1 MDFLYKKHPK
11 GTYEYADHKKIMDII
26 VMIIMFA
33 LAGGLYVIGLVST
46 GSNKNLLTIVAVL
59 GLLPASKM
67 VVSVIMSLRVRKC
80 DEALKNKIDEHTG
93 SLTGMYNMYF
103 TSYDKNY
110 ALAHLVIYG
119 KSIVGLAANDSF
131 DDKAFTE
138 HINELTRKEGIKDCF
153 VKVFNDE
160 AKYLNR
166 LDEINGL
173 GDDDKAPYGPLY
185 ALIYNVTL

>member
-11 GTYEYADHKKIMDII
+11 GTYEYADYKKIMDII

-80 DEALKNKIDEHTG
+80 SEELKNKIDEHAAD
-93 SLTGMYNMYF
+93 LVGMYNMYF
-103 TSYDKNY
+103 TSYDKNFT
-110 ALAHLVIYG
+110 LSHLVIYG
-119 KSIVGLAANDSF
+119 KSIVGLAGSESF
-131 DDKAFTE
+131 DEKAFNE
-138 HINELTRKEGIKDCF
+138 HINELTNKEGIKDVF
-153 VKVFNDE
+153 VKVFSDE

-166 LDEINGL
+166 LDEINEL
-173 GDDDKAPYGPLY
+173 NDDDKVANGALY
-185 ALIYNVTL
+185 NLIHNVTL

>member
-33 LAGGLYVIGLVST
+33 LAGGLYVIGLIST

-80 DEALKNKIDEHTG
+80 DEQLKNKIDEHTG
-93 SLTGMYNMYF
+93 DLRGMYNMYF
-103 TSYDKNY
+103 TSYDKNF
-110 ALAHLVIYG
+110 LLSHLVIYG
-119 KSIVGLAANDSF
+119 KSIVGLAAGDSF

-138 HINELTRKEGIKDCF
+138 HMSELSRKEGIKDCF
-153 VKVFNDE
+153 VKVFTDQD
-160 AKYLNR
+160 KYLNR
-166 LDEINGL
+166 LDEINEL
-173 GDDDKAPYGPLY
+173 SDEDKSAYGALY
-185 ALIYNVTL
+185 NLVCNVTI